1 MAVYSICGSRSVC
14 YLWLTL
20 LLCFSDLQLTVI
32 VVCNLKLI
40 VNPIAV
46 SLLFTFTLSDH
57 TKSLLSSQ
65 SASHTFFVCIA
76 HSFLYL
82 HYLPPFRSSPLRHS
96 QYDVL
101 PGDRILYLLWVH
113 KGSAITSAEAHE
125 TGVRESLEGNE
136 SGRKKKWW
144 TEWRVLWWAC
154 GLILVGLIAF
164 I

>member
-1 MAVYSICGSRSVC
+1 MAVYSVCWPRSVC

-20 LLCFSDLQLTVI
+20 LLCFSDLQLTV
-32 VVCNLKLI
+32 VCNLKLI

-46 SLLFTFTLSDH
+46 SLLFTFILSDH

-65 SASHTFFVCIA
+65 SASPTFFFACIA

-113 KGSAITSAEAHE
+113 KGGLQSPVLGLTRPAWGRVWRGMGE
-125 TGVRESLEGNE
+125 REKKNGGQ
-136 SGRKKKWW
+136 SG
-144 TEWRVLWWAC
+144 ECC
-154 GLILVGLIAF
+154 GGLVASF
-164 I
+164 